1 MSAFVLYKVSSFATI
16 CVVGNKNEKEHL
28 MTFKEYKD
36 MIEDRNALEAADR
49 AAFSRD
55 QAAISGGGDPDMCIT
70 YVAAV
75 VPVVYAVPGSNSLFC
90 EFP

>member
-1 MSAFVLYKVSSFATI
+1 
-16 CVVGNKNEKEHL
+16 

-36 MIEDRNALEAADR
+36 MIEDRNALEAADQ

-70 YVAAV
+70 YVK
-75 VPVVYAVPGSNSLFC
+75 PVVCAVQESNSLFC

>member
-1 MSAFVLYKVSSFATI
+1 MCPLCGTLAW
-16 CVVGNKNEKEHL
+16 GNPDFNNKPRNQNI

-55 QAAISGGGDPDMCIT
+55 QAVISGGGDPDMCIT
-70 YVAAV
+70 YVSPVGAAHLTR
-75 VPVVYAVPGSNSLFC
+75 GKIKH
-90 EFP
+90 